1 MSQKI
6 QTQVNN
12 VQPENPNEERLNRL
26 KEDIQRSSSNFSG
39 LARTIAM
46 ALCALTWVEFNAK
59 PDCGLLKTTIILI
72 ISYFVIELSQYL
84 VTSLYARANFIKL
97 AADLKT
103 LDEVDNTM
111 TKVSNYTVGAVIFK
125 CALLITVGVLLIIF
139 YAVCK

>member
-1 MSQKI
+1 M
-6 QTQVNN
+6 
-12 VQPENPNEERLNRL
+12 
-26 KEDIQRSSSNFSG
+26 
-39 LARTIAM
+39 
-46 ALCALTWVEFNAK
+46 
-59 PDCGLLKTTIILI
+59 KTTIILI